1 MSSTLLEHA
10 DSLQGHP
17 NITTAA
23 RFLGVAPATISR
35 RNDLARDRRGERDVV
50 LAPREVMRLADVYR
64 KRPLNEVAAMLI
76 VYAEE
81 HAPAEVSHVEEEIEN
96 FIDKRQSAPGD
107 DTEFLATAKT
117 LLSAEL
123 YSEVERVVVGHR
135 KTPPRAIVGS
145 TPKGVKTKRGTAKAT
160 PAKRATAKRGT
171 AKATPAKRATAKAAT
186 AKKGAAKAA
195 KARRSAAKA
204 AKTVTA
210 KGPRGRASRSVS
222 SLNPSSHPSGS

>member
-160 PAKRATAKRGT
+160 PAKRATAK
-171 AKATPAKRATAKAAT
+171 AAT